1 LAKGCDLMNPED
13 VKENIAFRQVSE
25 AQKEKLC
32 SVYDRYCKQHN
43 LIWSIPR
50 YRRITRLPFVPKQE
64 DIIQLINALSRR
76 QGTFVQL
83 IMETGA
89 RAGEAWQ
96 LKWIDIDSE
105 NCQIVINSPEK
116 NSNPR
121 KLRVSKALIAK
132 LNALTRKCPCVFK
145 VQENSKFLSFARCFY
160 KARFRIAVEL
170 KNPNIDRIN
179 FKNLRH
185 FRASQIYAQTK
196 DLLYTQRQLGHRS
209 ISSTMVYVHLTE
221 FEEDGYFVVKIAGDL
236 NEFVGL
242 IEAGFEYISDFE
254 GKKVCRKRK

>member
-1 LAKGCDLMNPED
+1 
-13 VKENIAFRQVSE
+13 
-25 AQKEKLC
+25 
-32 SVYDRYCKQHN
+32 
-43 LIWSIPR
+43 
-50 YRRITRLPFVPKQE
+50 
-64 DIIQLINALSRR
+64 
-76 QGTFVQL
+76 
-83 IMETGA
+83 METGA